1 LVYKTLHMRSQLLLP
16 NHYKRIGT
24 ILLIPSLVLGALV
37 RFNDLAFD
45 FLELPFGKK
54 NSSGSFLNLDD
65 TINLTDE
72 LALTGIIVG
81 LLFIAFARE
90 KQEDEYINTIRL
102 ESLQWAVLIN
112 YILLLAATWLVH
124 GFPYIDVMMYNM
136 LTVLII
142 FIVRFHI
149 VLRKNRITN
158 PE

>member
-1 LVYKTLHMRSQLLLP
+1 MLLP
-16 NHYKRIGT
+16 NNYKRIGV
-24 ILLIPSLVLGALV
+24 ILLIPSLLLGALV
-37 RFNDLAFD
+37 RFADFTFD
-45 FLELPFGKK
+45 FLDLPFGNKA
-54 NSSGSFLNLDD
+54 SSDSFLKLDN

-90 KQEDEYINTIRL
+90 KQEDEYINTMRL

-124 GFPYIDVMMYNM
+124 GFAYIDVMMYNM

-142 FIVRFHI
+142 FIIRFHL

>member
-1 LVYKTLHMRSQLLLP
+1 MKSQLLLS
-16 NHYKRIGT
+16 NKYKKVGFLLLLPS
-24 ILLIPSLVLGALV
+24 ILLGAFY
-37 RFNDLAFD
+37 RFANFEFA
-45 FLELPFGKK
+45 FLEFEKSNK
-54 NSSGSFLNLDD
+54 EFLDKHV
-65 TINLTDE
+65 NLTDE
-72 LALTGIIVG
+72 LALTGIIVA

-112 YILLLAATWLVH
+112 YVLLILATWLVH

-142 FIVRFHI
+142 FIIRFHI

>member
-1 LVYKTLHMRSQLLLP
+1 MTTPLLLP
-16 NHYKRIGT
+16 NKYKKIGI
-24 ILLIPSLVLGALV
+24 ILLIPSLLFGALV

-54 NSSGSFLNLDD
+54 ISSGSFLNLDEQ
-65 TINLTDE
+65 INLTDE

-102 ESLQWAVLIN
+102 QSLQWAVLTN
-112 YILLLAATWLVH
+112 YILLLVATWLVH
-124 GFPYIDVMMYNM
+124 GFAYIDVMMYNM

-142 FIVRFHI
+142 FILRFHL
-149 VLRKNRITN
+149 VLRKNRIAN